1 MKNLASRRR
10 LAGEQAG
17 VSLIEVLCAMVI
29 VSLIFGAVAFATV
42 GALKSGETA
51 RKRSELNSLVTSFGE
66 SIKGLPYH
74 MCAVAGDYTAE
85 FQDAEDALPSPALKL
100 QGKLNATLSV
110 VSVVD
115 NDPGAGS
122 CPGLDSGTQ
131 LVTLTA
137 QAGSSSQTI
146 TIVKRTPNPTALPAK
161 VDFDF
166 VLRTGLNSPIVEYGL
181 VPNVESSVGVKSY
194 KWWCMSAD
202 DLADPAGSVDAWMV
216 ASPVG
221 APTRDPDFETTVA
234 TDPAPK
240 CAPGQTG
247 EPEYEP
253 LLAPQPT
260 DPPVTLY
267 AALQV
272 IDNAGIVYPTLVKPV
287 QLPTSTA
294 YVAAP
299 TAVITQMTSP
309 SCVAGLEC
317 DTDDLLRFNGSFS
330 VAGVDRHLVKCL
342 WSFSDGSDP
351 IVFTGADCSKVEN
364 VVEHTFTTEGT
375 HQVRL
380 KVTNDAGKDHEV
392 VREIVVQGVNRPR
405 PTAIIDASLKT
416 FARWNEAGEPRFGDG
431 DVIDGYAPQDVFFS
445 ASSSHPNGDST
456 ITGWEWRFG
465 DAWSTAYTTETYAKR
480 FESSSTAGFTCVNT
494 DGSVVSGAF
503 RAQLTV
509 YASNGTSDSTALCVK
524 VAALAPPPNFSF
536 RGARGDCAT
545 RILGICWIFD
555 PVWADFYFQWTSM
568 PPVPVGDQIQILVRI
583 EEVPEV
589 GDQCVVPDETMILN
603 PVNWPAGT
611 GQYRI
616 YGVINTLAAVI
627 GQGLGDLI
635 NDDCRMKVGIR
646 RTSVNGEQTE
656 AWNAGWVPYHQGL

>member
-1 MKNLASRRR
+1 M
-10 LAGEQAG
+10 
-17 VSLIEVLCAMVI
+17 
-29 VSLIFGAVAFATV
+29 AFATV

-110 VSVVD
+110 VSVASSTTIPA
-115 NDPGAGS
+115 PGVARARFRNAVGDFDGPGGFLVPDHHDRQAHPQPDCAAG
-122 CPGLDSGTQ
+122 Q
-131 LVTLTA
+131 
-137 QAGSSSQTI
+137 SSSH
-146 TIVKRTPNPTALPAK
+146 
-161 VDFDF
+161 F

-216 ASPVG
+216 ASPEAV
-221 APTRDPDFETTVA
+221 PTCDRDFETTVA

-294 YVAAP
+294 YVVAP

-309 SCVAGLEC
+309 SCVAGLKC

-330 VAGVDRHLVKCL
+330 VAGADRH
-342 WSFSDGSDP
+342 
-351 IVFTGADCSKVEN
+351 
-364 VVEHTFTTEGT
+364 
-375 HQVRL
+375 
-380 KVTNDAGKDHEV
+380 
-392 VREIVVQGVNRPR
+392 
-405 PTAIIDASLKT
+405 
-416 FARWNEAGEPRFGDG
+416 
-431 DVIDGYAPQDVFFS
+431 
-445 ASSSHPNGDST
+445 
-456 ITGWEWRFG
+456 
-465 DAWSTAYTTETYAKR
+465 
-480 FESSSTAGFTCVNT
+480 
-494 DGSVVSGAF
+494 SG
-503 RAQLTV
+503 Q
-509 YASNGTSDSTALCVK
+509 
-524 VAALAPPPNFSF
+524 
-536 RGARGDCAT
+536 
-545 RILGICWIFD
+545 
-555 PVWADFYFQWTSM
+555 
-568 PPVPVGDQIQILVRI
+568 VPVELQRWI
-583 EEVPEV
+583 
-589 GDQCVVPDETMILN
+589 
-603 PVNWPAGT
+603 
-611 GQYRI
+611 
-616 YGVINTLAAVI
+616 
-627 GQGLGDLI
+627 
-635 NDDCRMKVGIR
+635 
-646 RTSVNGEQTE
+646 
-656 AWNAGWVPYHQGL
+656 